1 MHSAPLAVDGLNL
14 NIAARL
20 GYLISLESSGY
31 REFHGIDPQI
41 PPSRATPG
49 YSCALLL
56 KRIFLLLSIL
66 VWGKAPSVI
75 TPKKIFVIVSEHHY
89 QILQK
94 MPRF

>member
-1 MHSAPLAVDGLNL
+1 MTPLAGDQLNL

-41 PPSRATPG
+41 PPNRATPG

-66 VWGKAPSVI
+66 VWGKAPECNYS
-75 TPKKIFVIVSEHHY
+75 KKIFVIVSKHRY